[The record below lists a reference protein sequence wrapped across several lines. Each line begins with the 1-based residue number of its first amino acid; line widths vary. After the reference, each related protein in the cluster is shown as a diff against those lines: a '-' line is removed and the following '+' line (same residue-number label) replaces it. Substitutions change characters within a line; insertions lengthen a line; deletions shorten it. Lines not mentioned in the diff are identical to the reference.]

1 MIKIIDSFLF
11 FQELDLLEI
20 RLNYLD
26 PYVDEFVIVEACQT
40 FTGKEKEFVFEQN
53 KERFKQFLPKIKYYK
68 IEDSHNDYESIIK
81 YLSVFEDESHKRVL
95 SILENHSHYPKS
107 QIHWV
112 LDTYHREC
120 LHLILD
126 RVASDDDIV
135 FISDLDEIPSKE
147 TFNQENIEKYLASPV
162 VFQQEEFRYFLNY
175 YKDSDW
181 LGTIAAKYSL
191 ICNYSF
197 NTLRMDSKE
206 IRSLV
211 NKDSLKNAGFH
222 FTSCGGIEM
231 IKAKIESWGHQE
243 FNNSLVLRNLEEN
256 IQSGQ
261 DIFMRED
268 GTNLKKVDLNDRSIF
283 DERLSNIILNYPGLI
298 SEGDISER
306 QSSLVKLVFQKAYIT
321 LYKIKHKLKREF
333 VIKE

>member
-1 MIKIIDSFLF
+1 MSKIIDSFLF

-20 RLNYLD
+20 RLTYLD
-26 PYVDEFVIVEACQT
+26 PYVDEFVIVEARQT

-53 KERFKQFLPKIKYYK
+53 KKRFKQFLPKIKYYK
-68 IEDSHNDYESIIK
+68 IEDFHNNYESVVE
-81 YLSVFEDESHKRVL
+81 YLSEFEDESHKNVL

-120 LHLILD
+120 LHLALD
-126 RVASDDDIV
+126 EVANDDDIV

-147 TFNQENIEKYLASPV
+147 TFNQENIEKYLVSPV

-191 ICNYSF
+191 ISNYSF

-206 IRSLV
+206 MRSLV
-211 NKDSLKNAGFH
+211 NKDSLKKAGFH

-243 FNNSLVLRNLEEN
+243 FNNGLVLKNLEKN

-268 GTNLKKVDLNDRSIF
+268 GTNLKKINLNDRSIF
-283 DERLSNIILNYPGLI
+283 DQRLSNIISKYPELT
-298 SEGDISER
+298 SEEDIVEKH
-306 QSSLVKLVFQKAYIT
+306 SSLIEKVFQKIHIT
-321 LYKIKHKLKREF
+321 LHKIQYKFK
-333 VIKE
+333 

>member
-1 MIKIIDSFLF
+1 MYKIIDSFMF

-20 RLNYLD
+20 RLTYLD

-40 FTGKEKEFVFEQN
+40 FTGKEKKFIFEQN

-68 IEDSHNDYESIIK
+68 IEDFHNDYESIK
-81 YLSVFEDESHKRVL
+81 RYLSAFEDESHKRVL
-95 SILENHSHYPKS
+95 SSLEKCSHVPKN

-112 LDTYHREC
+112 LESYHREC

-126 RVASDDDIV
+126 QVASDDDI
-135 FISDLDEIPSKE
+135 ILLSDLDEIPSKE
-147 TFNQENIEKYLASPV
+147 TFNQENIEKYLVSPV

-197 NTLRMDSKE
+197 NVLRMDSKE

-231 IKAKIESWGHQE
+231 VKAKIESWGHQE
-243 FNNSLVLRNLEEN
+243 FNNSLVLRNLEKN
-256 IQSGQ
+256 IRTGQ
-261 DIFMRED
+261 DIFMRDD

-283 DERLSNIILNYPGLI
+283 DERLSNIMSKYPELTSEESIVEKTPSLI
-298 SEGDISER
+298 KR
-306 QSSLVKLVFQKAYIT
+306 VFQKIHMT
-321 LYKIKHKLKREF
+321 LHKIQYKLKQER
-333 VIKE
+333 

>member
-40 FTGKEKEFVFEQN
+40 FTGKEKEYVFEQN
-53 KERFKQFLPKIKYYK
+53 KERFKQFLPKIKHYK
-68 IEDSHNDYESIIK
+68 IEDFHNDYESVVK
-81 YLSVFEDESHKRVL
+81 YLSAFKDESHKKVL

-126 RVASDDDIV
+126 RVAGDDDIV

-147 TFNQENIEKYLASPV
+147 TFNQKNLEKYLASPV

-191 ICNYSF
+191 IRNYSF

-211 NKDSLKNAGFH
+211 NKDSLKKAGFH

-231 IKAKIESWGHQE
+231 VKAKIESWGHQE
-243 FNNSLVLRNLEEN
+243 FNNSLVLRNLEKN
-256 IQSGQ
+256 IRTGQ
-261 DIFMRED
+261 DIFMRDD

-283 DERLSNIILNYPGLI
+283 DERLSNIMSKYSELI
-298 SEGDISER
+298 SEESI
-306 QSSLVKLVFQKAYIT
+306 VKKTPSFIGRVFQKIHIT
-321 LYKIKHKLKREF
+321 LHKIQYKLQQEK
-333 VIKE
+333 

>member
-1 MIKIIDSFLF
+1 MS
-11 FQELDLLEI
+11 E
-20 RLNYLD
+20 
-26 PYVDEFVIVEACQT
+26 
-40 FTGKEKEFVFEQN
+40 
-53 KERFKQFLPKIKYYK
+53 
-68 IEDSHNDYESIIK
+68 
-81 YLSVFEDESHKRVL
+81 FEDESHKNVL

-120 LHLILD
+120 LHLALD
-126 RVASDDDIV
+126 EVANDDDIV

-147 TFNQENIEKYLASPV
+147 TFNQENIEKYLVSPV

-191 ICNYSF
+191 ISNYSF

-206 IRSLV
+206 MRSLV
-211 NKDSLKNAGFH
+211 NKDSLKKAGFH

-243 FNNSLVLRNLEEN
+243 FNNGLVLKNLEKN

-268 GTNLKKVDLNDRSIF
+268 GTNLKKINLNDRSIF
-283 DERLSNIILNYPGLI
+283 DQRLSNIISKYPELT
-298 SEGDISER
+298 SEEGIVEKH
-306 QSSLVKLVFQKAYIT
+306 SSLIEKVFQKIHIT
-321 LYKIKHKLKREF
+321 LHKIQYKFK
-333 VIKE
+333 